1 MAWACPQKAA
11 TLVAT
16 HLVWP
21 ESKRGYIRWAAT
33 YGCIPPAAKVR
44 AWKLWYLLKA
54 LLGRRPC
61 RNWPRLPSPE
71 CTEKGTFM
79 PKIKCLLVDDHT
91 LFRQGVRR
99 LLESESDFE
108 VIGESP
114 NAGDAVE
121 KARDLRP
128 DIVLMDIGMTGLS
141 PFEAARHIKKNRP
154 ETKVLFLTMYED
166 EDYLVQCL
174 EVGASGYVLKDT
186 PAPQLVSAVRDVY
199 KGGKYLSS
207 QVLGKLVEDFRS
219 RVRDQK
225 MRPRISTLTPRER
238 EILKLL
244 AEGNSVKEIAV
255 LLGLSVKTV
264 EAHKFNLMRKLDI
277 HNKAQLVTYA
287 IQKKIIKIP
296 VNQ

>member
-1 MAWACPQKAA
+1 
-11 TLVAT
+11 
-16 HLVWP
+16 
-21 ESKRGYIRWAAT
+21 
-33 YGCIPPAAKVR
+33 
-44 AWKLWYLLKA
+44 
-54 LLGRRPC
+54 
-61 RNWPRLPSPE
+61 
-71 CTEKGTFM
+71 M
-79 PKIKCLLVDDHT
+79 PKIRSALVDDHT

-108 VIGESP
+108 VVGESP
-114 NAGDAVE
+114 DAGEAVE
-121 KARDLRP
+121 KARELRP
-128 DIVLMDIGMTGLS
+128 DVVLMDIGMPGLS
-141 PFEAARHIKKNRP
+141 PFEAARQIKRNRP
-154 ETKVLFLTMYED
+154 ETKIIFLTMYED

-174 EVGASGYVLKDT
+174 EVGAAGYVLKDT
-186 PAPQLVSAVRDVY
+186 PAQQLVSAVRDVH

-207 QVLGKLVEDFRS
+207 RVLGKLVEGFRA
-219 RVRDQK
+219 RVKDAR
-225 MRPRISTLTPRER
+225 MRPRMSTLTPRER

-296 VNQ
+296 MAQ